1 MPQVFRNYDQA
12 ALDAQYNNRALVPD
26 FADYMTHW
34 TRASESARQ
43 RLPCRLDVSYGSS
56 PLERLDLFPSTR
68 KSAPLH
74 VFIHGGYWRALDKSS
89 FAHLA
94 PVFVDAGVSYAA
106 LNYPLA
112 PAMRMDAIV
121 KSIRRAIL
129 WLRDHAEDLD
139 IDPHRV
145 SISGHSAGGHLVAMV
160 AATDWSTLR
169 DQAAGRAPIVAFGL
183 SLSGLYDLEPIR
195 LSYLNAD
202 LRLDRDEVSR
212 YSPAGLSPKNL
223 PPLMLAVG
231 ALESQ
236 EFLRQ
241 QRDFSDAWRQ
251 QGHVVETHELKD
263 HNHFSIVQE
272 IGRADGP
279 VHRFLMR
286 QIMGP

>member
-1 MPQVFRNYDQA
+1 MPHVFRHYDQA

-26 FADYMTHW
+26 FADHTAHW
-34 TRASESARQ
+34 ARESESARQ
-43 RLPCRLDVSYGSS
+43 RLPCRLDLPYGPSA
-56 PLERLDLFPSTR
+56 LERLDFFPSTR

-94 PVFVDAGVSYAA
+94 PAFVDAGVNYAA

-112 PAMRMDAIV
+112 PAMRLDAIV
-121 KSIRRAIL
+121 ECVRRAIL
-129 WLRDHAEDLD
+129 WLSDHAEDLD
-139 IDPHRV
+139 FDPRRI
-145 SISGHSAGGHLVAMV
+145 SISGHSAGGHLVAMI
-160 AATDWSTLR
+160 AATDWPTFS
-169 DQAAGRAPIVAFGL
+169 DAAVGRAPIVTFGA
-183 SLSGLYDLEPIR
+183 SFSGIYDLEPIR

-202 LRLDRDEVSR
+202 LRLDRDEASR
-212 YSPAGLSPKNL
+212 NSPIGMSPKLL
-223 PPLMLAVG
+223 PPLVLAVG

-241 QRDFSDAWRQ
+241 QRDLSDAWRR

-279 VHRFLMR
+279 VHRFLIR
-286 QIMGP
+286 RIMGQ